1 MDKISKENVEL
12 SASGESSE
20 STELKTTQ
28 INSETNGD
36 LKADE
41 DLVMFLRDQLTQLSQ
56 RSPEQTDQELSR
68 LLLLF
73 IQVQKI
79 SERKEAEL
87 IFISWQS
94 KVLDTP
100 IQIIHKN
107 NLNSFNM
114 YSCMR
119 ERDFKV

>member
-1 MDKISKENVEL
+1 MDKISKENGEL

-28 INSETNGD
+28 MNSETNGD

-41 DLVMFLRDQLTQLSQ
+41 DLVMFLRDQLTQLGQ

-79 SERKEAEL
+79 SERKAGEL
-87 IFISWQS
+87 IFI
-94 KVLDTP
+94 
-100 IQIIHKN
+100 N
-107 NLNSFNM
+107 
-114 YSCMR
+114 
-119 ERDFKV
+119 